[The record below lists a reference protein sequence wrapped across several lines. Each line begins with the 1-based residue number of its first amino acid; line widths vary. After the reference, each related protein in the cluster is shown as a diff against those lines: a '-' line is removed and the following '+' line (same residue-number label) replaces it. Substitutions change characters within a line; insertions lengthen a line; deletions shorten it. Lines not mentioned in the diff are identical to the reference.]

1 MRAPGWRPPR
11 LYRRIGSVL
20 GRDVS
25 ARAGLTIVLLLLLAA
40 LAADLLSPVDP
51 LRLGTAAEQLAPPG
65 AGHPLGTDALGRDM
79 LARLLHGARLSLLVG
94 WVAVALAV
102 GIGAV
107 IGLAAG
113 LGPRWLDRILMG
125 TTDVFLAFPRIFLV
139 LLLAA
144 VAPPSLT
151 LVMAV
156 IGVTGWMGI
165 ARLVRG
171 ETLSLRERDYVT
183 AARGLGASP
192 LRVALRHI
200 LPNVLPTVVV
210 AASLRLGNTILLES
224 FLSFLGLGAQ
234 EPAVT
239 WGAMIDMGR
248 GHLLDGWWI
257 AAFPGLA
264 IAVTVV
270 GDNLLGDGLRNAL
283 DPRASGGGQS

>member
-107 IGLAAG
+107 IGLAA
-113 LGPRWLDRILMG
+113 MQC
-125 TTDVFLAFPRIFLV
+125 
-139 LLLAA
+139 
-144 VAPPSLT
+144 SCK
-151 LVMAV
+151 
-156 IGVTGWMGI
+156 
-165 ARLVRG
+165 
-171 ETLSLRERDYVT
+171 
-183 AARGLGASP
+183 
-192 LRVALRHI
+192 
-200 LPNVLPTVVV
+200 
-210 AASLRLGNTILLES
+210 
-224 FLSFLGLGAQ
+224 
-234 EPAVT
+234 
-239 WGAMIDMGR
+239 
-248 GHLLDGWWI
+248 
-257 AAFPGLA
+257 
-264 IAVTVV
+264 
-270 GDNLLGDGLRNAL
+270 
-283 DPRASGGGQS
+283 